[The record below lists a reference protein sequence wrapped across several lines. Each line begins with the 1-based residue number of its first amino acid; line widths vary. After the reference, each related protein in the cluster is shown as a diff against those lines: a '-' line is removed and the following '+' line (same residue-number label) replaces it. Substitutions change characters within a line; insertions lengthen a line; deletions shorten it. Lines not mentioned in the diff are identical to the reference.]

1 MSTTHTPED
10 PQIPQSTIIVP
21 ARIWTQIRRAAESP
35 TAAPEPLLRELDRL
49 DNQEA
54 VLRDPEEGSLAYQI
68 LDVLAKSD
76 GNLST
81 HLSRHTLTVMYGEM
95 VRNLTE
101 TFTITRK
108 DQADG

>member
-1 MSTTHTPED
+1 MSTTHTPQD
-10 PQIPQSTIIVP
+10 PEVSQSTIIVP
-21 ARIWTQIRRAAESP
+21 ARIWAQVRRAAESP
-35 TAAPEPLLRELDRL
+35 SAAPEPLLRELDRL
-49 DNQEA
+49 DSQEA
-54 VLRDPEEGSLAYQI
+54 VLRDPEEGSLTYQI

-81 HLSRHTLTVMYGEM
+81 HLSRHTLNVMYGEM

-108 DQADG
+108 EQIDG